1 MEIIKHILQFC
12 KRALFHSIKVP
23 CFILF
28 LMFPSV
34 ALAQCEDIG
43 AVRGAADNV
52 DALQFAQIFGMGM
65 MLKNLQDLYTTEM
78 AIAWAA
84 ISVLLTET
92 IQPQNWFWERWFYG
106 LRDMTKQLASSE
118 LDETRQLGS
127 ALDANNVSNAALIIQ
142 MEQADAK
149 KRYQPTDQAC
159 VFDTVA
165 RYMSQSSV
173 LKNAISTGYSLDFSM
188 IGNNQVGFPAQ
199 YGPASL
205 HNVRWN
211 MYQTRFCDMT
221 SNNGY
226 AGCVALTPATNEH
239 IMPSLTLFA
248 RETIDMTNINTRDA
262 VTELIYNITG
272 YVAPNTIMSS
282 ALNLLSSHALKQR
295 QTNREYITQMDAVG
309 ALVYSVVADRVPGR
323 TVPGIAGEAPEIRDM
338 RMKMGIAF
346 VDSSLTPSARE
357 IRQAIVE
364 QLWDPG
370 YYKEL
375 YDSPSTITQ
384 KEVYL
389 KAYSLV
395 MLYDVI
401 AKQEKISNVYALET
415 ANMLEKVNWTR
426 GDGAEYVEY

>member
-1 MEIIKHILQFC
+1 MEMIEHILQFC
-12 KRALFHSIKVP
+12 KRTFLKSVSVS
-23 CFILF
+23 CLILF

-34 ALAQCEDIG
+34 TFAQCEDIG
-43 AVRGAADNV
+43 AVRGAGSTV
-52 DALQFAQIFGMGM
+52 DMDQFNQINAMMAALQAV
-65 MLKNLQDLYTTEM
+65 YTAE
-78 AIAWAA
+78 IAVVQASLSASLAA
-84 ISVLLTET
+84 LL
-92 IQPQNWFWERWFYG
+92 QPQDWLWERWFHG
-106 LRDMTKQLASSE
+106 WQDMAKQLSSSE

-127 ALDANNVSNAALIIQ
+127 TLDANNVSNAALIIQ

-159 VFDTVA
+159 IFDTTA

-188 IGNNQVGFPAQ
+188 IGNNQVGFPAE
-199 YGPASL
+199 YGPAFL
-205 HNVRWN
+205 HRARWN
-211 MYQTRFCDMT
+211 MYKTKFCDMT
-221 SNNGY
+221 SNNGF
-226 AGCVALTPATNEH
+226 AGCIAPTPATNAH
-239 IMPSLTLFA
+239 IMPSITLFA
-248 RETIDMTNINTRDA
+248 KETIDMTNPDTRDA

-272 YVAPNTIMSS
+272 YVTPDPIAGG
-282 ALNLLSSHALKQR
+282 ALALSSSHALEQR

-323 TVPGIAGEAPEIRDM
+323 TIPGVAGEAPEIRDM

-346 VDSSLTPSARE
+346 ADSSLTPSARE
-357 IRQAIVE
+357 TRQAIVE

-384 KEVYL
+384 KEIYL

-395 MLYDVI
+395 MLYEVI

-415 ANMLEKVNWTR
+415 ANMLEKTDNTR
-426 GDGAEYVEY
+426 GDGSNYQDMQ